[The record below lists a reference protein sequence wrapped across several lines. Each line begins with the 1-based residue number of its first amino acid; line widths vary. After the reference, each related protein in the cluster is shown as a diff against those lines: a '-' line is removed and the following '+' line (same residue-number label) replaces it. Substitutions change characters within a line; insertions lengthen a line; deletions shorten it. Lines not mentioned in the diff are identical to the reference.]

1 MMAFFNGR
9 KKSKIALAVILIFT
23 LIAVYTAP
31 VSVFAEDL
39 DGTGEQQVVEQTQ
52 SDLLDDP
59 SGDGGDGE
67 EVVLEDSDDAIIE
80 DGSDDG
86 EEGTTPEAI
95 LDDETSGPAITDE
108 DKELDDEEENSL
120 IPGEMML
127 TMAAPML
134 IESAKVTPSGLG
146 ISPKGYEQ
154 DKLKDLSLDDYLEY
168 KIGPKNDGVYED
180 NAKNSEFKVRLTFNA
195 DKTMVNWSLVD
206 SPSKAYQVKYVI
218 VKGQGT
224 EHNNVYSY
232 LDVNA
237 SGDRKLMAA
246 LDNQDRVS
254 LINHI
259 TFYFEEVEAYNISL
273 EKSVKETA
281 SPGETVEYTFV
292 ITNTGAKE
300 LKNIKLKDPLL
311 GSSGSDI
318 IKTYDK
324 LGAGKS
330 KTFTKNYRIPKSYS
344 ETTLNN
350 TAEVAGQ
357 YGEDGV
363 VSATDSAVIT
373 IMPEYAI
380 SLEKTASVTEA
391 SPGDEVT
398 YTLTV
403 TNTGQKNLGYII
415 LSDPKLGKEWKKVI
429 ITDLGKGETASF
441 SAITHKIPDNA
452 VFPYVNTAKLIGF
465 AEKPS
470 DNVLGSI
477 LTLIDNNVFELPP
490 WLLNLLKLI
499 GIDLNEI
506 VKATATVTI
515 TQSNGNEEPP
525 QPTVKNYTVNYM
537 VTGSSITVAAIQSGS
552 TTGSSF
558 VVSPPAIQPEY
569 VTYVP
574 VGKTGPGVL
583 NDDGSVTFNFDAGET
598 NYNTTVWYEEES
610 NVEYPTF
617 HYSVYYMARN
627 EQYVADPIPNTT
639 TTGSSV
645 ILTPTLYGAYS
656 NYEPK
661 EIEGAEGTIATNGS
675 ITVSFSVEDD
685 MEGYIITVWYEKKT
699 VTSETN
705 PPLRGSVTLRDEEIP
720 AAPIPTEE
728 LALDDQLILDDAI
741 PAGALPKTGGIP
753 GLLLYGIGA
762 LLAGSG
768 FAIKRKSQ
776 K

>member
-120 IPGEMML
+120 IRGEMML

-154 DKLKDLSLDDYLEY
+154 DKLKVLSLDDYSEY

-180 NAKNSEFKVRLTFNA
+180 DPKNSEFKVRLTFNA

-232 LDVNA
+232 LDMNT

-254 LINHI
+254 SINHI

-506 VKATATVTI
+506 VKATATATI

-552 TTGSSF
+552 TTGSSIHF
-558 VVSPPAIQPEY
+558 DAPTVDPKYYPIDS
-569 VTYVP
+569 
-574 VGKTGPGVL
+574 
-583 NDDGSVTFNFDAGET
+583 DGSVTINFVEGT
-598 NYNTTVWYEEES
+598 LNYDVIVWYGEETDE
-610 NVEYPTF
+610 EYTTF
-617 HYSVYYMARN
+617 DYNIWYLTKVGDGSVDVAPSLT
-627 EQYVADPIPNTT
+627 EQSTT
-639 TTGSSV
+639 ASSV
-645 ILTPTLYGAYS
+645 TISPPALNSEYS

-661 EIEGAEGTIATNGS
+661 KIEGPGTLESDGSVTIAFNNGNELGY
-675 ITVSFSVEDD
+675 TV
-685 MEGYIITVWYEKKT
+685 IVWYEEKT
-699 VTSETN
+699 VTPTPN
-705 PPLRGSVTLRDEEIP
+705 PNPLPSPDKGVTIKEEEVP
-720 AAPIPTEE
+720 AAPIPAEE
-728 LALDDQLILDDAI
+728 LALEDQLILDDAI